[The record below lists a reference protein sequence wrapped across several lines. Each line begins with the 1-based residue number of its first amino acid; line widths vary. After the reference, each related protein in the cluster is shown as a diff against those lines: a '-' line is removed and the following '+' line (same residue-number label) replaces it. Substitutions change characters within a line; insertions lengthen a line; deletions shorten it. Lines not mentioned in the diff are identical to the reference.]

1 MPSVLRPAHATSNRG
16 HNALSLDGGMATEAL
31 VAGVVVSKRYGHR
44 PLYRQAEILARQG
57 VELDRFSLR
66 TWVGRAYW
74 WLAPRHQLVLP
85 SPLHAAR
92 LPPLIPDVSVW
103 PASQRGGTVPAAGLR
118 RTLPPTVAAAK

>member
-1 MPSVLRPAHATSNRG
+1 MADRACGEAIAPAPERPI
-16 HNALSLDGGMATEAL
+16 DGGMATEAL

-57 VELDRFSLR
+57 VKL
-66 TWVGRAYW
+66 
-74 WLAPRHQLVLP
+74 
-85 SPLHAAR
+85 AAR